1 MDKSEFDK
9 FADEYTS
16 ILSNNIKIT
25 GEKPDFFAEYKI
37 KDTALIAS
45 KNALPSQPKILDFG
59 GGTGTSVPYFRK
71 HFPQAELTCLDVSE
85 KSIEIAQQRFP
96 KQANY
101 TVFGG
106 NTIPYPDN
114 SFHIIFTACVFHHI
128 DAQHHGQSLKEIF
141 RVLAP
146 GGFFIVFEH
155 NPYNPLTRKAVNTCP
170 FDENAV
176 LITCKN
182 FKEKLRENGFSNVHA
197 MYRIFFPKPLAF
209 LRPMEQYMG
218 WLPLGAQYYAIG
230 YKK

>member
-25 GEKPDFFAEYKI
+25 GENPDFFSEYKI
-37 KDTALIAS
+37 KDTALVAAQHNIPPHA
-45 KNALPSQPKILDFG
+45 KILDFG
-59 GGTGTSVPYFRK
+59 GGTGNSVPFFRK
-71 HFPQAELTCLDVSE
+71 HFPQATITCLDVSE
-85 KSIEIAQQRFP
+85 KSLEIAQERFP
-96 KQANY
+96 EQADY
-101 TVFGG
+101 VSFDGE
-106 NTIPYPDN
+106 TIPYSDN

-128 DAQHHGQSLKEIF
+128 DANHHNQSLKEIY

-155 NPYNPLTRKAVNTCP
+155 NPHNPLTRKAVDTCP

-176 LITCKN
+176 LITSKN
-182 FKEKLRENGFSNVHA
+182 FKEKLHKSGFSDISSK
-197 MYRIFFPKPLAF
+197 YRIFFPKPLAL

-230 YKK
+230 HKK